1 MKTKLSF
8 YLGKAFK
15 RLAKESSLSTA
26 IIALALLLCA
36 PVAKASEVS
45 ITFTQDG
52 EVMAGGSVDFSI
64 TITNITSST
73 IFLTGS
79 RGSATS
85 PLSIDTT
92 NFGLYLQ
99 DNFPVSLGPGQSL
112 KNIGA
117 FTIAVVPS
125 ALPGLYGGSFG
136 VLGGTNESAGDLLG
150 SANFQTDV
158 SVGVAPQTLQ
168 WSPGQKYDDGVDTN
182 VAVHP
187 SGLVL
192 EIHQSHAVGNFGL
205 WYHVGMLEGASVT
218 WGGSQSL
225 GSTEGHWP
233 NFAISKEGYVIL
245 VRSSGQ
251 FKSGSQ
257 LRYQVGKIDPYGGIN
272 QSITWLHYGDW
283 DAGFHSSIAI
293 NDNGVIVGVH
303 ETGHRGT
310 GLYYRVG
317 HLTNTAAGDYSIT
330 WDSGVHGI
338 HYDDGINPHI
348 GLNNR
353 NEVVEVH
360 QVSGEN
366 LLHYRRG
373 TVIGG
378 TINFAGSHR
387 YDDNADR
394 PAVALLD
401 SGLVVELHGGVYART
416 GMLSPSN
423 PAGIEWSDSVKISDH
438 NGTNP
443 AVATNG
449 TYVIGTWE
457 YFFDITGQ
465 LFYSV
470 ARIP

>member
-1 MKTKLSF
+1 MQ
-8 YLGKAFK
+8 
-15 RLAKESSLSTA
+15 RLSSLSTA
-26 IIALALLLCA
+26 IIVLGLSLFA
-36 PVAKASEVS
+36 PVAHAAQVS
-45 ITFTQDG
+45 ITCTQDG
-52 EVMAGGSVDFSI
+52 TVMSGGSVNFKV
-64 TITNITSST
+64 TITNTTSST
-73 IFLTGS
+73 IFLTGA
-79 RGSATS
+79 RGSAPA
-85 PLSIDTT
+85 PLSIDVSL
-92 NFGLYLQ
+92 FGIYLQ
-99 DNFPVSLGPGQSL
+99 ENSPGSLGPGQSL
-112 KNIGA
+112 RTDA
-117 FTIAVVPS
+117 FTIDVPS
-125 ALPGLYGGSFG
+125 SVSPGSYEGTFG
-136 VLGGTNESAGDLLG
+136 VLGGANQSAGDLLG
-150 SANFQTDV
+150 SANFQLVV

-168 WSPGQKYDDGVDTN
+168 WSPGQKYDDGVDSS

-192 EIHQSHAVGNFGL
+192 EVHQSHAVGSFDI
-205 WYHVGMLEGASVT
+205 WYHVGMLNGTSVT

-225 GSTEGHWP
+225 GASEGSWP
-233 NFAISKEGYVIL
+233 TIAISKEGYVIL

-251 FKSGSQ
+251 FKSGSE

-272 QSITWLHYGDW
+272 QSITWLHYGNW

-293 NDNGVIVGVH
+293 NDNGIIVGVH
-303 ETGHRGT
+303 ETGHSSS

-317 HLTNTAAGDYSIT
+317 HLTDPAAGNYAIT
-330 WDSGVHGI
+330 WDSGVYGV

-360 QVSGEN
+360 QVTGES

-373 TVIGG
+373 TVSGG
-378 TINFAGSHR
+378 TINFARSER

-401 SGLVVELHGGVYART
+401 SGLVVELHAGVYART
-416 GMLSPSN
+416 GQLSPSN
-423 PAGIEWSDSVKISDH
+423 PAGIEWSDSVKISNH
-438 NGTNP
+438 SGTYPSGTYP

-449 TYVIGTWE
+449 TYVVGTWE
-457 YFFDITGQ
+457 YHSAITGE